1 MKEHSCQ
8 VLVAGGGVAGCC
20 AAVAAAR
27 RGVKTIL
34 VERQGYL
41 GGSGYAGNFQHICG
55 LYQNGDL
62 YPAETLNGG
71 LTTEIVQLL
80 QEKAPQSTVQKTGK
94 VYLLPYAANYLQE
107 VLRALIQ
114 NEPNVTLLPDST
126 VVAVETD
133 CGIIRRVIIET
144 REGMASIAASTVVD
158 CTGNGNVGALAGAEF
173 ELSPPG
179 ERQLA
184 GFSMRVSGLSGH
196 DDALPFKIPYLC
208 SRAVAE
214 KTLPHQMA
222 FTTFSYGK
230 SLEDGYLKM
239 SLDGE
244 DTLERDEL
252 AAMNAHIL
260 IDYLRESL
268 PSFHDAEVTETGQK
282 ALDREGRRIVGD
294 YLLTEEDVLTGRK
307 FPDAI
312 VKNAWPIELWTPSK
326 GTLYKYLP
334 NGAYHEIP
342 FRCITVKG
350 ISNLLTSGRCI
361 SVSHAALGSIRV
373 MGVCMALG
381 EQAGRAA
388 AHYVRYGRYQAT

>member
-27 RGVKTIL
+27 CGIKTIL

-41 GGSGYAGNFQHICG
+41 GGNGYAGKFQHICG

-62 YPAETLNGG
+62 YPKETLNGG
-71 LTTEIVQLL
+71 LTTEIVRLL
-80 QEKAPQSTVQKTGK
+80 QEKAPQTTVQKTGK
-94 VYLLPYAANYLQE
+94 VYLLPYAAANLEE

-114 NEPNVTLLPDST
+114 NEPNVTLLSDST
-126 VVAVETD
+126 VAAVATD
-133 CGIIRRVIIET
+133 CGTIRRVTIAT
-144 REGMASIAASTVVD
+144 QAGMAAITANMVID
-158 CTGNGNVGALAGAEF
+158 CTGNGDVAALCGAEF

-184 GFSMRVSGLSGH
+184 GFSMEVSGLSGQ

-208 SRAVAE
+208 SRAVAQ
-214 KTLPHQMA
+214 KTLPPQMA

-244 DTLERDEL
+244 DSPERDQL
-252 AAMNAHIL
+252 AARNAQIL
-260 IDYLRESL
+260 IDYLRETL
-268 PSFHDAEVTETGQK
+268 PSFHDAEITETGQK
-282 ALDREGRRIVGD
+282 TLDREGRRIVGD

-361 SVSHAALGSIRV
+361 SVSHAALGSTRV

-381 EQAGRAA
+381 EQSGRAA
-388 AHYVRYGRYQAT
+388 AHYGRYGRYQAT